1 MQAQAT
7 SKPVVALVVA
17 LILLALQP
25 GAQPSSPAA
34 TVACVT
40 PRAEAIS
47 SPGTTPTQGTH
58 GHRDGVGLVDINT
71 RLPKAAGA
79 GTGIVLDATGVVVTN
94 NHVID
99 GATAITATDPNDGRT
114 YRADVVGTDPHHDIA
129 LLRLTGATALPVAV
143 LGNSDNVQVGDHVEA
158 IGNARGRGGAPTITT
173 GEVIALDR
181 SVVARDDY
189 QHSSHQLRGLIEV
202 DASVQPGDSGGP
214 LVGTAGVIGMD
225 TAASDQSGFAI
236 PINTV
241 LATVH
246 RLALNHTTSP
256 PRRGQAT
263 PPADDTAG
271 PDARLAR
278 APRR

>member
-1 MQAQAT
+1 
-7 SKPVVALVVA
+7 V
-17 LILLALQP
+17 
-25 GAQPSSPAA
+25 
-34 TVACVT
+34 
-40 PRAEAIS
+40 
-47 SPGTTPTQGTH
+47 
-58 GHRDGVGLVDINT
+58 VDINT

-94 NHVID
+94 NHVVD

-173 GEVIALDR
+173 GEVISLDR

-256 PRRGQAT
+256 PDAV
-263 PPADDTAG
+263 G
-271 PDARLAR
+271 PLPRQTTRLAPTHDWP
-278 APRR
+278 APHADKLKGTPVPDTDRTE

>member
-17 LILLALQP
+17 LFLVALQP
-25 GAQPSSPAA
+25 GAHPSSPAA
-34 TVACVT
+34 TVACAT
-40 PRAEAIS
+40 PRTEATS
-47 SPGTTPTQGTH
+47 GPSTTAAQGTR
-58 GHRDGVGLVDINT
+58 GHRDSVGLVDINT
-71 RLPKAAGA
+71 RLPRAAGA
-79 GTGIVLDATGVVVTN
+79 GTGIVLGATGVVVTN

-99 GATAITATDPNDGRT
+99 GATAIAATDPNDGRT
-114 YRADVVGTDPHHDIA
+114 YQADVVGTDPQHDIA
-129 LLRLTGATALPVAV
+129 LLRLKGATALPVAV

-158 IGNARGRGGAPTITT
+158 IGNAGGRGGAPTITA

-181 SVVARDDY
+181 SVVARDEY
-189 QHSSHQLRGLIEV
+189 QHSSHRLRGMIEV

-214 LVGTAGVIGMD
+214 LIGTAGVIGMN

-241 LATVH
+241 IATVH
-246 RLALNHTTSP
+246 RLAVDPTTSS
-256 PRRGQAT
+256 PRRDRAT
-263 PPADDTAG
+263 PPAPDTTG
-271 PDARLAR
+271 LDARLAR

>member
-7 SKPVVALVVA
+7 SKPIVALVVA
-17 LILLALQP
+17 LLLVALQP
-25 GAQPSSPAA
+25 GAHPSSPAA
-34 TVACVT
+34 TVSYAS
-40 PRAEAIS
+40 PRAEPTSGPAATATK
-47 SPGTTPTQGTH
+47 GTR
-58 GHRDGVGLVDINT
+58 GHRGSVGLVDIDT
-71 RLPKAAGA
+71 RLPKASGA

-94 NHVID
+94 NHVIA
-99 GATAITATDPNDGRT
+99 GATTISATDPNDGRT
-114 YRADVVGTDPHHDIA
+114 YRAEVVGTDPRHDIA
-129 LLRLTGATALPVAV
+129 LLRLNGATALPVAV
-143 LGNSDNVQVGDHVEA
+143 LGDSDDVQVGDRVEA
-158 IGNARGRGGAPTITT
+158 MGNAGGRGGAPTITS

-181 SVVARDDY
+181 SVVAHDDF
-189 QHSSHQLRGLIEV
+189 QHTSHRLSGLIEV

-246 RLALNHTTSP
+246 RFNVAPS
-256 PRRGQAT
+256 PRRDQVT
-263 PPADDTAG
+263 PPAGEAAG
-271 PDARLAR
+271 LDARLAR

>member
-7 SKPVVALVVA
+7 SKPIVALVVA
-17 LILLALQP
+17 LFLLALQP
-25 GAQPSSPAA
+25 GAHPSSPAA
-34 TVACVT
+34 TVACAT
-40 PRAEAIS
+40 PRAEATS
-47 SPGTTPTQGTH
+47 GPGTAAAQGTH
-58 GHRDGVGLVDINT
+58 GHRDAVGLVDINT
-71 RLPKAAGA
+71 HLPKASGA

-114 YRADVVGTDPHHDIA
+114 YRADVVGTDPLHDIA
-129 LLRLTGATALPVAV
+129 LLRLKGATALPVAS

-158 IGNARGRGGAPTITT
+158 IGNAGGRGGAPTITT

-181 SVVARDDY
+181 SVVARDEY

-246 RLALNHTTSP
+246 RLAVDPTTS

-263 PPADDTAG
+263 PPAGDAAG
-271 PDARLAR
+271 LDARLAR

>member
-1 MQAQAT
+1 
-7 SKPVVALVVA
+7 V
-17 LILLALQP
+17 
-25 GAQPSSPAA
+25 
-34 TVACVT
+34 
-40 PRAEAIS
+40 
-47 SPGTTPTQGTH
+47 
-58 GHRDGVGLVDINT
+58 VDINT

-94 NHVID
+94 NHVVD

-246 RLALNHTTSP
+246 RLAVDPTASP
-256 PRRGQAT
+256 PGRGRAT

-271 PDARLAR
+271 PAG
-278 APRR
+278 RRYVKTRPFQRGYPT

>member
-7 SKPVVALVVA
+7 SKPIVALVVA
-17 LILLALQP
+17 LFLVVLQP
-25 GAQPSSPAA
+25 GAASSPTA
-34 TVACVT
+34 TVAYAV
-40 PRAEAIS
+40 PRAEATS
-47 SPGTTPTQGTH
+47 DPGTTAGRGTR

-71 RLPKAAGA
+71 RLPRAAGA
-79 GTGIVLDATGVVVTN
+79 GTGIVLAATGVVVTN
-94 NHVID
+94 NHVIN

-114 YRADVVGTDPHHDIA
+114 YRADVVGTDPQHDIA
-129 LLRLTGATALPVAV
+129 LLRLKGATALPVAV
-143 LGNSDNVQVGDHVEA
+143 LGNSDDVQVGDRVEA
-158 IGNARGRGGAPTITT
+158 MGNAGGRGGAPTITT

-181 SVVARDDY
+181 SVVARDEY
-189 QHSSHQLRGLIEV
+189 QHSSHRLRGLIEV

-225 TAASDQSGFAI
+225 TAASDESGFAI

-246 RLALNHTTSP
+246 RFAVSP
-256 PRRGQAT
+256 SSPRRDQAT
-263 PPADDTAG
+263 PPAGDTTG
-271 PDARLAR
+271 LDARLTR

>member
-17 LILLALQP
+17 LFLVALQP
-25 GAQPSSPAA
+25 GAHPSSPAA
-34 TVACVT
+34 TVSCAT
-40 PRAEAIS
+40 PCAEATS
-47 SPGTTPTQGTH
+47 GPGTTAARGTR

-71 RLPKAAGA
+71 RLPRAAGA
-79 GTGIVLDATGVVVTN
+79 GTGIVLGATGIVATN

-99 GATAITATDPNDGRT
+99 GATSITATDPNDGRT
-114 YRADVVGTDPHHDIA
+114 YRADVVGTDPRDDIA
-129 LLRLTGATALPVAV
+129 LLRLRGATALPVAV
-143 LGNSDNVQVGDHVEA
+143 LGDSDNVQVGDHVEA
-158 IGNARGRGGAPTITT
+158 IGNAGGRGGAPTITA

-189 QHSSHQLRGLIEV
+189 QHSSQQLRGLIEV

-241 LATVH
+241 IATVH
-246 RLALNHTTSP
+246 RLAVDPTASSAGHGRASP
-256 PRRGQAT
+256 P
-263 PPADDTAG
+263 AG
-271 PDARLAR
+271 DAAGLDSRLAR

>member
-17 LILLALQP
+17 LLLLALQP
-25 GAQPSSPAA
+25 GAHPSSPAA
-34 TVACVT
+34 TVACET
-40 PRAEAIS
+40 PRIEVTS
-47 SPGTTPTQGTH
+47 GPGTTAARGPH

-71 RLPKAAGA
+71 RLPKASGA

-99 GATAITATDPNDGRT
+99 GATAITATDPNTGRT
-114 YRADVVGTDPHHDIA
+114 YRADVVGTDPRHDIA
-129 LLRLTGATALPVAV
+129 LLRLKGATALPVAV

-158 IGNARGRGGAPTITT
+158 IGNAGGRGGAPTITA

-181 SVVARDDY
+181 SVVARDEY
-189 QHSSHQLRGLIEV
+189 QHSSHRLSGLIEV

-225 TAASDQSGFAI
+225 TAASDESGFAI

-246 RLALNHTTSP
+246 RFRLAP
-256 PRRGQAT
+256 APRRDQVT
-263 PPADDTAG
+263 PPTGDTTG
-271 PDARLAR
+271 LDARLAR